1 MARKLKLSKVESVAG
16 KMKAAKKV
24 KDVVRSKGT
33 HLGDDVVRSSP
44 KTTHVAKKP
53 RNYGKNLGAYLHEAK
68 LPTGAK
74 IGADVVK
81 ITKRKFNKMKG
92 Y

>member
-1 MARKLKLSKVESVAG
+1 MKKIRIPKLSKVSAE
-16 KMKAAKKV
+16 MK
-24 KDVVRSKGT
+24 SK
-33 HLGDDVVRSSP
+33 DVVRSSP
-44 KTTHVAKKP
+44 KTTHVKKP
-53 RNYGKNLGAYLHEAK
+53 RNYGKNLGGYLYKSK

-81 ITKRKFNKMKG
+81 TTKRKSNKMKG